1 MVSSFICAR
10 DISDA
15 WYKSVRYILENGY
28 TYTIDRGSFEGH
40 ERKQLASFA
49 LEILHPE
56 SRPLSIEHNG
66 LVISTSEA
74 IIKYFGYLT
83 NPEMHENEA
92 YTYGN
97 RISKWLSTIAEMLID
112 TPGTNQATIEVGRPS
127 DVTLNDPPCLRTIS
141 WKVIENKKL
150 QISVFFRS
158 WDCVNGLP
166 FNLGGLQLLNELVA
180 GSAGLKPGPMV
191 AYSDGIHVYDM
202 SYGVLGEK

>member
-1 MVSSFICAR
+1 MMDSFICAR

-15 WYKSVRYILENGY
+15 WYKSVRHILEHGY
-28 TYTIDRGSFEGH
+28 TYTIDRGSFEGR

-49 LEILHPE
+49 LKVLHPE
-56 SRPLSIEHNG
+56 SRPLSVEHNG
-66 LVISTSEA
+66 LVISSSEA
-74 IIKYFGYLT
+74 IAKYFGYLT

-97 RISKWLSTIAEMLID
+97 RISQWLPTIVEMLIE
-112 TPGTNQATIEVGRPS
+112 TPNTNQAAIEIGQPS
-127 DVTLNDPPCLRTIS
+127 DVTLNDPPCLRVIS

-150 QISVFFRS
+150 QMTVFFRS

-180 GSAGLKPGPMV
+180 GSSGLKPGAII

-202 SYGVLGEK
+202 SYNVLKGN

>member
-1 MVSSFICAR
+1 MASPFIYAR

-15 WYKSVRYILENGY
+15 WYKSVRYTLENGY
-28 TYTIDRGSFEGH
+28 EYTIDRGSFEGH
-40 ERKQLASFA
+40 SRKQLASFA

-66 LVISTSEA
+66 LVISSSKA
-74 IIKYFGYLT
+74 IAKYFGYLT
-83 NPEMHENEA
+83 NPEMHENET

-97 RISKWLSTIAEMLID
+97 RISKWLPAIAGMLTE
-112 TPGTNQATIEVGRPS
+112 TPGTNQATIEVGEPS
-127 DVTLNDPPCLRTIS
+127 DVTLSDPPCLRVIS

-150 QISVFFRS
+150 QMSVFFRS

-180 GSAGLKPGPMV
+180 GSADLKPGPMI

-202 SYGVLGEK
+202 SYNVLEGK